1 MGAYFKTAHAFCL
14 FSTASANLAGMK
26 RNLKA
31 VPKSN
36 PWEKP
41 PKRGLTFAMV
51 GVALLLG
58 AGIGLLW
65 PGADSATQTPLIYN
79 PVPPPAKRETTPTP
93 APPRETIWGRA
104 EAPTVSVDF
113 GFCKGRSGNNCVI
126 DGDTLILNGE
136 TIRLASIDTPEIG
149 GAQCDDERERGKQAE
164 QRLHEILNSGSV
176 QVVRSGF
183 RDRDRYG
190 RLLRDVLVSGV
201 SVSGQLVSE
210 GHARR
215 WRGHKQGW
223 C

>member
-1 MGAYFKTAHAFCL
+1 
-14 FSTASANLAGMK
+14 MK
-26 RNLKA
+26 QKPESGR
-31 VPKSN
+31 KSN
-36 PWEKP
+36 PWGKP
-41 PKRGLTFAMV
+41 RRKRKVPIAVLGAVVLV
-51 GVALLLG
+51 G

-65 PGADSATQTPLIYN
+65 PGSGTGDDATERAPVIYN
-79 PVPPPAKRETTPTP
+79 PVPPPALRETTPNP
-93 APPRETIWGRA
+93 APARETPSREPTGNGEEARA
-104 EAPTVSVDF
+104 VSVPI

-126 DGDTLILNGE
+126 DGDTLILNGD

-149 GAQCDDERERGKQAE
+149 NAQCADERRRGEQAE
-164 QRLHEILNSGSV
+164 RRLHQILNSGSV
-176 QVVRSGF
+176 QVVGRGD

-215 WRGHKQGW
+215 WRGRKEGW